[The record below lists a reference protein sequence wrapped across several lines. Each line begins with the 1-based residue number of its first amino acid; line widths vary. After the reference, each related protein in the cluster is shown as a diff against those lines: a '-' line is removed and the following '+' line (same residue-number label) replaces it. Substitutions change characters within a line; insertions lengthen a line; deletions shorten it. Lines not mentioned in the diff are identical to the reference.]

1 MSNRGMPHPALRL
14 RGAAVARAAGRDA
27 SCLPGVR
34 IPLREGEP

>member
-14 RGAAVARAAGRDA
+14 RAAVARAADRDA
-27 SCLPGVR
+27 SCLPGVC